1 VYTTCSAK
9 NFDFVK
15 KLGADYPIDYKHEN
29 YIEVIGRETNG
40 RGVDLVLDTVGGN
53 TIERSSEVIRPFGK
67 LVTIVD
73 TATPQTLLDAWGKN
87 LTIHFV
93 FSPQYRDKLDA
104 LRSLIERDQIR
115 PVIDSVLP
123 WSDIVQ
129 AHQRLEKGRMRGKIV
144 LQLTE

>member
-1 VYTTCSAK
+1 MLEQVELIAIQLAKAMGAYIFTTCSAE

-15 KLGADYPIDYKHEN
+15 KLGANYPINYKHEN

-40 RGVDLVLDTVGGN
+40 RGVDLVLDTIGEFDG
-53 TIERSSEVIRPFGK
+53 RSSEVIHPFGK

-73 TATPQTLLDAWGKN
+73 IATPQTLLDAWGKN

-104 LRSLIERDQIR
+104 LR
-115 PVIDSVLP
+115 
-123 WSDIVQ
+123 
-129 AHQRLEKGRMRGKIV
+129 
-144 LQLTE
+144 T